1 MARQYINLTYT
12 INVSTTSS
20 DDYLP
25 GNLDVTETITMQFPS
40 VDPKYTVPPAKL
52 LEGVT
57 ERVIAEHRAKVRD
70 YLDQRE
76 AKEQMDA
83 QMGLFATRSV
93 TLTRDGD
100 TLTIAPVDGSDAD
113 AE

>member
-12 INVSTTSS
+12 INVSTSS

-25 GNLDVTETITMQFPS
+25 PDLDVTETITMQFPS

-52 LEGVT
+52 VEGVT

-70 YLDQRE
+70 YLDQRD

-83 QMGLFATRSV
+83 QMGLFVPTAV
-93 TLTRDGD
+93 TLTREGD
-100 TLTIAPVDGSDAD
+100 TLTLTPQDGA
-113 AE
+113 A

>member
-12 INVSTTSS
+12 INVSTSS

-25 GNLDVTETITMQFPS
+25 PDLDVTETITMQFPS

-52 LEGVT
+52 VEGVT

-70 YLDQRE
+70 YLDQR
-76 AKEQMDA
+76 AAADNGQMD
-83 QMGLFATRSV
+83 LFVSTAV
-93 TLTRDGD
+93 TLTREGD
-100 TLTIAPVDGSDAD
+100 TLTLTPQDGA
-113 AE
+113 A

>member
-25 GNLDVTETITMQFPS
+25 ADLAVTETITMQFPS
-40 VDPKYTVPPAKL
+40 VDPKFTVPPAKL
-52 LEGVT
+52 VEGVT

-70 YLDQRE
+70 YLDQQ
-76 AKEQMDA
+76 AADDA
-83 QMGLFATRSV
+83 QMDLFTPTSV

-100 TLTIAPVDGSDAD
+100 TLTIMPKDGAQ
-113 AE
+113 

>member
-1 MARQYINLTYT
+1 MARSYINLTYT
-12 INVSTTSS
+12 INVSTSG
-20 DDYLP
+20 DEYLP
-25 GNLDVTETITMQFPS
+25 ANLDVTETITMQFPS

-52 LEGVT
+52 VEGVT
-57 ERVIAEHRAKVRD
+57 ERVITEHRAKVRD
-70 YLDQRE
+70 YLDQRD

-83 QMGLFATRSV
+83 QMGLFATGAV

-100 TLTIAPVDGSDAD
+100 TLTITPVEATDAD